1 MTDVIICGYGIIG
14 KRVAHALRHHR
25 ISYTAVDTRDT
36 VFEEDTM
43 HIHGDATSEDIL
55 KKAGIEEA
63 KTIVASTDD
72 DITNA
77 FITLLARALN
87 KDITIL
93 ASVEDVENIDKL
105 DKAGADYVFSMAK
118 VGRFIAKNAIE
129 PFVAEFLDMV
139 NLMEGVEIMPIE
151 ISENSKLTNKTI
163 KRAKILR
170 NTGANIIAIRRGK
183 DTIYSPSEEEVI
195 LPNDILLAIGNA
207 EQVRGLFNLA
217 EPEKSIEVTQ

>member
-1 MTDVIICGYGIIG
+1 MKDVIICGYGVIG
-14 KRVAHALRHHR
+14 KRVAHALRRHG
-25 ISYTAVDTRDT
+25 ISYIALDKKEDVFDKDT
-36 VFEEDTM
+36 V

-55 KKAGIEEA
+55 RKAGIDEA

-77 FITLLARALN
+77 FITLLAKQLN

-93 ASVEDVENIDKL
+93 ASVEDIENIDKL

-118 VGRFIAKNAIE
+118 VGRFIARSAIE

-139 NLMEGVEIMPIE
+139 NLMEGVEIMPIG
-151 ISENSKLTNKTI
+151 ISDNSILTNKTI
-163 KRAKILR
+163 KKAKILR

-195 LPNDILLAIGNA
+195 VPNDILLAIGNA
-207 EQVRGLFNLA
+207 EQIRALFNLA
-217 EPEKSIEVTQ
+217 EPEKSIEINQ

>member
-1 MTDVIICGYGIIG
+1 MKDVIICGYGVIG
-14 KRVAHALRHHR
+14 KRVSHALRHHG
-25 ISYTAVDTRDT
+25 ISYIAVDKKEG
-36 VFEEDTM
+36 VFDDIVY
-43 HIHGDATSEDIL
+43 IHGDGTSEDIL
-55 KKAGIEEA
+55 RKAGIDEA

-77 FITLLARALN
+77 FITLLAKQLN

-93 ASVEDVENIDKL
+93 SSVEDIENIDKL

-118 VGRFIAKNAIE
+118 VGRFIARSAIE

-139 NLMEGVEIMPIE
+139 NLMEGVEIMPIG
-151 ISENSKLTNKTI
+151 ISDNSILTNKTI
-163 KRAKILR
+163 KKAKILR

-195 LPNDILLAIGNA
+195 MPNDILLAIGNA
-207 EQVRGLFNLA
+207 EQIRALFNLA
-217 EPEKSIEVTQ
+217 EPEKSIEIDQ

>member
-1 MTDVIICGYGIIG
+1 MKDVIICGYGVIG
-14 KRVAHALRHHR
+14 KRVSHALRHHG
-25 ISYTAVDTRDT
+25 ISYIAVDKKEG
-36 VFEEDTM
+36 VFDDIVY
-43 HIHGDATSEDIL
+43 IHGDGTSEDIL
-55 KKAGIEEA
+55 RKAGIDEA

-77 FITLLARALN
+77 FITLLAKQLN

-93 ASVEDVENIDKL
+93 SSVEDIENIDKL

-118 VGRFIAKNAIE
+118 VGRFIARSAIE

-139 NLMEGVEIMPIE
+139 NLMEGVEIMPIG
-151 ISENSKLTNKTI
+151 ISDNSILTNKTI
-163 KRAKILR
+163 KKAKILR

-195 LPNDILLAIGNA
+195 MPNDILLVIGNA
-207 EQVRGLFNLA
+207 EQIRALFNLA
-217 EPEKSIEVTQ
+217 EPEKSIEIDQ

>member
-1 MTDVIICGYGIIG
+1 MKDVIICGA
-14 KRVAHALRHHR
+14 AHALRHHD
-25 ISYTAVDTRDT
+25 ISYIAVDKKEDVFDDET
-36 VFEEDTM
+36 VY
-43 HIHGDATSEDIL
+43 IRGDATSEDIL
-55 KKAGIEEA
+55 KKAGIDEA

-77 FITLLARALN
+77 FITLLAKQLN

-93 ASVEDVENIDKL
+93 ASVEDIENIDKL

-118 VGRFIAKNAIE
+118 VGRFIARSAIE

-139 NLMEGVEIMPIE
+139 NLMEGVEIMPIG
-151 ISENSKLTNKTI
+151 ISDNSIITNKTI
-163 KRAKILR
+163 KKAKILR

-195 LPNDILLAIGNA
+195 VPNDILLAIGNA
-207 EQVRGLFNLA
+207 EQIRALFNLA
-217 EPEKSIEVTQ
+217 EPEKSIEINQ

>member
-1 MTDVIICGYGIIG
+1 MKDVIICGYGVIG
-14 KRVAHALRHHR
+14 KRVSHALRHHG
-25 ISYTAVDTRDT
+25 ISYIAVDKKEG
-36 VFEEDTM
+36 VFDDIVY
-43 HIHGDATSEDIL
+43 IHGDGTSEDIL
-55 KKAGIEEA
+55 RKAGIDEA

-77 FITLLARALN
+77 FITLLAKQLN

-93 ASVEDVENIDKL
+93 SSVEDIENIDKL

-118 VGRFIAKNAIE
+118 VGRFIARSAIE

-139 NLMEGVEIMPIE
+139 NLMEGVEIMPIG
-151 ISENSKLTNKTI
+151 ISDNSILTNKTI
-163 KRAKILR
+163 KKAKILR

-195 LPNDILLAIGNA
+195 VPNDILLAIGNA
-207 EQVRGLFNLA
+207 EQIRALFNLA
-217 EPEKSIEVTQ
+217 EPEKSIEINQ